1 MIIRTQA
8 YPRAA
13 LIGNPSDGYYGKTI
27 AFVFDD
33 YAAEVDLYETPEL
46 DLVPSLRDHS
56 CFSNVHELVQQ
67 VGLYGYYGGIRLL
80 KASVKRFVEYCD
92 AHGIALDDRN
102 FTMRYR
108 TTIPNRLGLAGSSA
122 IVTAC
127 MRALQRF
134 YGVPIIRQE
143 LANLVLSVE
152 RDELGIAAG
161 LQDRVAQAYNE
172 PVFMDFNRAHMDRR
186 GYGVYERL
194 DIPDD
199 LNLFVAFRTDLA
211 EGSEILH
218 SRLRDDYNN
227 GVPAVLAAIEEWAHL
242 TDVVRAAMK
251 RGDYGEVER
260 CLRRNFALR
269 CEVCSSTVSPKNR
282 LMVELADSLGA
293 AAKLTGSGGAIIGIY
308 HDEAHFGQLKRL
320 FAQNQIEIVKP
331 HIVTSGAPDAECC

>member
-1 MIIRTQA
+1 
-8 YPRAA
+8 
-13 LIGNPSDGYYGKTI
+13 
-27 AFVFDD
+27 
-33 YAAEVDLYETPEL
+33 
-46 DLVPSLRDHS
+46 
-56 CFSNVHELVQQ
+56 
-67 VGLYGYYGGIRLL
+67 
-80 KASVKRFVEYCD
+80 
-92 AHGIALDDRN
+92 
-102 FTMRYR
+102 
-108 TTIPNRLGLAGSSA
+108 
-122 IVTAC
+122 

-161 LQDRVAQAYNE
+161 LQDRVAQSYNE
-172 PVFMDFNRAHMDRR
+172 PVFMDFNRAHMERH